1 MVLELDE
8 VRAKVVLELDEVGWK
23 VMLGL
28 VVLGLELDERGLDVV
43 PELDD

>member
-8 VRAKVVLELDEVGWK
+8 VGLKVV
-23 VMLGL
+23 LGL
-28 VVLGLELDERGLDVV
+28 VVLQLELDERGWDVV